1 MFSKLQGDLR
11 VGFKFLIEFEGE
23 LGFLEQKAVGFLLLY
38 ESRSWGEFN
47 WMFKWKFKTWGE
59 KSYCFK
65 KEKV

>member
-23 LGFLEQKAVGFLLLY
+23 LGFLEQEAVGFLLLY

-47 WMFKWKFKTWGE
+47 
-59 KSYCFK
+59 
-65 KEKV
+65 